1 MTRPFASPSDT
12 RVRIL
17 DVAERLFVKHGYDGT
32 SLRSIT
38 SDAGVNLAAVNYH
51 FGGKEALME
60 AVLKRRLDWLN
71 EERMRVLDALEAESG
86 GKPPRPHQ
94 LVEAFFGTL
103 IGMGSSRDRG
113 GEVFL
118 RLIGRSFT
126 SPNGFIRALLAE
138 EYREVVERYKQAFVN
153 ALPEVPRE
161 EIAWRFQFMLGAT
174 AYALA
179 GSDFLQVSVQFD
191 SDELPEQQVRR
202 LWPRLFSFL
211 VGGMRAPI
219 PECASLPP
227 ERSGVGR
234 IERSEDAAAASDVAA
249 PDLQGLP

>member
-1 MTRPFASPSDT
+1 MSKTSLAPAGTRN
-12 RVRIL
+12 RIL
-17 DVAERLFVKHGYDGT
+17 DVAERLFVRHGYDGT
-32 SLRSIT
+32 SLRMIT

-71 EERMRVLDALEAESG
+71 EERMRVLDELEAQSG
-86 GKPPRPHQ
+86 GRPPRPHQ
-94 LVEAFFGTL
+94 IVEAFFGTL
-103 IGMGSSRDRG
+103 IGMGCNRERG

-138 EYREVVERYKQAFVN
+138 EYREVVERYKEAFVA
-153 ALPEVPRE
+153 ALPDVPRE

-191 SDELPEQQVRR
+191 ADEMPEQQVRR

-219 PECASLPP
+219 PDGELPTLVASAD
-227 ERSGVGR
+227 GDDD
-234 IERSEDAAAASDVAA
+234 IEAVA
-249 PDLQGLP
+249 

>member
-1 MTRPFASPSDT
+1 MSKSTAPPAGTRT
-12 RVRIL
+12 RIL
-17 DVAERLFVKHGYDGT
+17 DVAERLFVRHGYDGT
-32 SLRSIT
+32 SLRMIT

-71 EERMRVLDALEAESG
+71 EERMRVLDELEAR
-86 GKPPRPHQ
+86 GKGQPPRPHQ
-94 LVEAFFGTL
+94 IVEAFFGTL
-103 IGMGSSRDRG
+103 IGMGCNRDRG
-113 GEVFL
+113 GEIFL

-153 ALPEVPRE
+153 ALPDVPRE

-191 SDELPEQQVRR
+191 AEELPDQQIRR

-219 PECASLPP
+219 PEGDLLPLGSL
-227 ERSGVGR
+227 
-234 IERSEDAAAASDVAA
+234 DAEATEFDDDEAVA
-249 PDLQGLP
+249 

>member
-1 MTRPFASPSDT
+1 MLVSKSPSSPVAT
-12 RVRIL
+12 RTRIL
-17 DVAERLFVKHGYDGT
+17 DVAERLFVRHGYDGT
-32 SLRSIT
+32 SLRMIT

-71 EERMRVLDALEAESG
+71 EERMRVLDELEARSG
-86 GKPPRPHQ
+86 GQPPRPHQ
-94 LVEAFFGTL
+94 IVEAFFGTL
-103 IGMGSSRDRG
+103 IGMGCNRERG

-126 SPNGFIRALLAE
+126 SPNGFIRALLAD
-138 EYREVVERYKQAFVN
+138 EYREVVERYKQAFVD

-179 GSDFLQVSVQFD
+179 GSDFLQVSAEFEA
-191 SDELPEQQVRR
+191 DELPEQQVRR
-202 LWPRLFSFL
+202 LWPRLYSFL
-211 VGGMRAPI
+211 VGGMRAPL
-219 PECASLPP
+219 PQGELAPLCA
-227 ERSGVGR
+227 GFGDT
-234 IERSEDAAAASDVAA
+234 DAADDVEALA
-249 PDLQGLP
+249 

>member
-1 MTRPFASPSDT
+1 MDKDGLSPAGT

-17 DVAERLFVKHGYDGT
+17 DVAEQLFVKNGYDGT
-32 SLRSIT
+32 SLRMIT
-38 SDAGVNLAAVNYH
+38 SEASVNLAAVNYH

-71 EERMRVLDALEAESG
+71 EERMRVLDELERQSG
-86 GKPPRPHQ
+86 GAPPRPHQ
-94 LVEAFFGTL
+94 IVEAFFGTL
-103 IGMGSSRDRG
+103 VGMGSNRERG
-113 GEVFL
+113 GEIFL

-138 EYREVVERYKQAFVN
+138 EYREVVERYKQAFIN
-153 ALPEVPRE
+153 ALPDVPRE
-161 EIAWRFQFMLGAT
+161 EVAWRFQFMLGAT

-191 SDELPEQQVRR
+191 SEELPGEQSRR
-202 LWPRLFSFL
+202 LWPRLYSFL

-219 PECASLPP
+219 PLGDLVPLGGIGIALRPLAD
-227 ERSGVGR
+227 
-234 IERSEDAAAASDVAA
+234 EDDADHAESAA
-249 PDLQGLP
+249 G

>member
-1 MTRPFASPSDT
+1 MSKSSPSPSGT
-12 RVRIL
+12 RNRIL
-17 DVAERLFVKHGYDGT
+17 DVAERLFVRHGYDGT
-32 SLRSIT
+32 SLRMIT
-38 SDAGVNLAAVNYH
+38 SDAAVNLAAVNYH

-71 EERMRVLDALEAESG
+71 EERMRVLDELEARG
-86 GKPPRPHQ
+86 DGRPPRPHQ
-94 LVEAFFGTL
+94 IVEAFFGTL
-103 IGMGSSRDRG
+103 IGMGASRERG
-113 GEVFL
+113 GDIFL

-138 EYREVVERYKQAFVN
+138 EYREVVERYKEAFVN
-153 ALPEVPRE
+153 ALPDVPRE

-191 SDELPEQQVRR
+191 SDEMPEQQVRR

-219 PECASLPP
+219 PEGELAPLGAWGP
-227 ERSGVGR
+227 
-234 IERSEDAAAASDVAA
+234 EDAKRDDQDDDIEAVA
-249 PDLQGLP
+249 

>member
-1 MTRPFASPSDT
+1 MSKSSLAPAGTRN
-12 RVRIL
+12 RIL
-17 DVAERLFVKHGYDGT
+17 DVAERLFVRHGYDGT
-32 SLRSIT
+32 SLRQIT

-71 EERMRVLDALEAESG
+71 EERMRVLNELEAQG
-86 GKPPRPHQ
+86 HPPRPHQ
-94 LVEAFFGTL
+94 IVEAFFGTL
-103 IGMGSSRDRG
+103 VGMGANRERG
-113 GEVFL
+113 GGVFL

-153 ALPEVPRE
+153 ALPDVPRE

-179 GSDFLQVSVQFD
+179 GSEFLQVSVQFD
-191 SDELPEQQVRR
+191 SEELPEEQVRR
-202 LWPRLFSFL
+202 LWSRLFSFL
-211 VGGMRAPI
+211 VGGMRAAL
-219 PECASLPP
+219 PEGELEPLMS
-227 ERSGVGR
+227 SGFLADD
-234 IERSEDAAAASDVAA
+234 EDDESDGSGSTGIAAVA
-249 PDLQGLP
+249 